1 MRAPI
6 PSELRSPVAVL
17 DGMQRRQRPALLA
30 GTFCHVGGEQ
40 GVMTEKGR
48 VRRLLFEL
56 FPSLHV
62 ASRSLRY
69 ESTGSL
75 SSKHL

>member
-1 MRAPI
+1 M
-6 PSELRSPVAVL
+6 LR
-17 DGMQRRQRPALLA
+17 RRRPALLA
-30 GTFCHVGGEQ
+30 ATSYHVGGKE
-40 GVMTEKGR
+40 GVKTEKGR

-69 ESTGSL
+69 ESTSSL
-75 SSKHL
+75 LSKHL